1 MRFSLASILLLI
13 GLLNVHLTCR
23 CQTEVY
29 SVRAAWSAS
38 RAARLG
44 RPPAMRLPQ
53 EALLQILQLLRRW
66 DLALLSIVNRP
77 LESRVSGFASELAL
91 RCIDGAWVHGPVPG
105 RKVSMLVDG
114 CRKRTTL

>member
-1 MRFSLASILLLI
+1 
-13 GLLNVHLTCR
+13 
-23 CQTEVY
+23 
-29 SVRAAWSAS
+29 
-38 RAARLG
+38 
-44 RPPAMRLPQ
+44 MRLPQ

-105 RKVSMLVDG
+105 RKNSVDHSMSANSVKAIAQYAPPINLGRLRIQNAGLSALSRQSCFELVFSF
-114 CRKRTTL
+114 KTLDL